1 MVSWW
6 RSLRR
11 AVAGRRDR
19 GVTSIEMV
27 GFVIPGSV
35 AVIVIAY
42 SAFNIGLSSIDVTSA
57 SAAAARA
64 ASLQRTAPAAVV
76 TARQAA
82 ADDLAAGSVT
92 CAQLDV
98 ITDTSRWGRGGS
110 VTVTVR
116 CTVRLRTLSGLDF
129 IPGSIATSAR
139 ATAPLETYRSVTS

>member
-1 MVSWW
+1 MLSWW
-6 RSLRR
+6 QEWRR
-11 AVAGRRDR
+11 TATGRRDR
-19 GVTSIEMV
+19 GVTSIEML
-27 GFVIPGSV
+27 GFVIPGSI
-35 AVIVIAY
+35 AAIVVAY

-64 ASLQRTAPAAVV
+64 ASQQRTAPAAVAA
-76 TARQAA
+76 ARQAA
-82 ADDLAAGSVT
+82 ADNLAAGSVT

-129 IPGSIATSAR
+129 IPGDMATSAKS
-139 ATAPLETYRSVTS
+139 TAPVETYRSVTS

>member
-1 MVSWW
+1 MVRWW

-11 AVAGRRDR
+11 AVAGRGDR

-42 SAFNIGLSSIDVTSA
+42 SAFNIGLSSIDVNSA

-64 ASLQRTAPAAVV
+64 ASLQRTAPAAVE

>member
-1 MVSWW
+1 MVRWW